1 MISDFYTNAKQYG
14 NSILYTGFKGGKKVR
29 VKIPYAPSLYVPTND
44 ESKHSTIYGEKLS
57 KIKFKS
63 ISEAKEFLKKY
74 SDVQNFKIY
83 GNTRYEYCLISD
95 LFPDEVDWDFS
106 NIRIAI
112 VDIEVN
118 SDPDKGGFA
127 SPEDPFQPIISIALK
142 FFNEDKFYIFSY
154 DYGNYQPADNVIL
167 VKCRD
172 EYDLSKRFLD
182 VWSNNYPDIIS
193 GWNTEG
199 FDIPYII
206 NRFNKII
213 SEKETKKLSPWG
225 IIQESKSKKYNS
237 RFNKYE
243 EEIRYKIIGVSSLD
257 YLDLF
262 KRYQPGGNSQES
274 YRLDNIAE
282 NEIGEKKV
290 EYEGSLHKLYSED
303 KQKFLEYNIQDV
315 NLIEKL
321 DHKCKLFEL
330 ALTLAYDSKT
340 NYEDIFQQTKMWD
353 SLVYDFLKKKNIQV
367 PQIEIGE
374 DSSYEGA
381 YVKPPI
387 TGMHKWVV
395 SLDATS
401 LYPSVIMG
409 KNISPETIVSPEDYS
424 DSMRKIVM
432 DGINVDNLLSKS
444 LDLNFLK
451 EENITIT
458 PNNQFFKT
466 DKKGFLPEMIE
477 KMFADRQMYKKKM
490 LESQKKYEVL
500 YAEYKSNNNSEIKNQ
515 LDLLEYDISKF
526 NNLQNSKKLC
536 LNSAY
541 GALGSKYFRLFDI
554 KLAEAITLEGQL
566 SNRWVANR
574 INKFLNELL
583 KTDKDFVIYG
593 DTDSLIISL
602 EDLVKKVSGSDTL
615 DNNKIAN
622 SLLKLIDTK
631 IQPSVDQF
639 CLELKEYVNS
649 YKNSLSYKLEKICSS
664 GVFVAK
670 KRYALNVYS
679 NEGVIYS
686 EPKIKVTGL
695 EIVKSS
701 SPYLVRTAL
710 KHCIKL
716 ILDEQKDDLIEY
728 IDSFRSKFYN
738 ASIEEISFPRGVN
751 GLSKYSDSAMLYKKG
766 TPIHVRGSILFNKL
780 ITDHKLDY
788 TYEFIKEGDKIKFSY
803 LKVPNPTKENVIS
816 FAEKLPKELDL
827 NKYIDYDLM
836 WEKTFLEPLKSLTE
850 VIGWETEK
858 RNSIEDFF

>member
-95 LFPDEVDWDFS
+95 LFPNEVDWDFS

-381 YVKPPI
+381 YVKPPLV
-387 TGMHKWVV
+387 GYHKWIAT
-395 SLDATS
+395 LDATS
-401 LYPSVIMG
+401 LYPSIIMA
-409 KNISPETIVSPEDYS
+409 KNISPETMVPPEEYT
-424 DSMRKIVM
+424 DSMRSILSS
-432 DGINVDNLLSKS
+432 GINVDSLLNKKNDLSK
-444 LDLNFLK
+444 LK
-451 EENITIT
+451 ENGVTIT
-458 PNNQFFKT
+458 PNGQFFRT
-466 DKKGFLPEMIE
+466 DSTGFLPEMVE
-477 KMFADRQMYKKKM
+477 KMFKERKR
-490 LESQKKYEVL
+490 
-500 YAEYKSNNNSEIKNQ
+500 YKSEKLSAEKEYEKLISENKNNITSEIKAKLNE
-515 LDLLEYDISKF
+515 LSFKISRF
-526 NNLQNSKKLC
+526 DNLQNSKKLC
-536 LNSAY
+536 LNSLY
-541 GALGSKYFRLFDI
+541 GCLGSRYFRFFELRM
-554 KLAEAITLEGQL
+554 AEAITLEGQFA
-566 SNRWVANR
+566 NRWTANH
-574 INKFLNELL
+574 INKYFNEVL
-583 KTDKDFVIYG
+583 KTNKDFVIFM
-593 DTDSLIISL
+593 DTDSCFGDSLIYVNGEKIKIEDYYEKVSKITNSLYYDPFNQNFVYPSNDITLSVNKKTKQVEEKQINYVMKHKVKKRMFKITVKGKEVCVTEDHSIMIERNNRIIS
-602 EDLVKKVSGSDTL
+602 VK
-615 DNNKIAN
+615 
-622 SLLKLIDTK
+622 
-631 IQPSVDQF
+631 PP
-639 CLELKEYVNS
+639 E
-649 YKNSLSYKLEKICSS
+649 
-664 GVFVAK
+664 
-670 KRYALNVYS
+670 
-679 NEGVIYS
+679 
-686 EPKIKVTGL
+686 IK
-695 EIVKSS
+695 S
-701 SPYLVRTAL
+701 
-710 KHCIKL
+710 
-716 ILDEQKDDLIEY
+716 
-728 IDSFRSKFYN
+728 
-738 ASIEEISFPRGVN
+738 
-751 GLSKYSDSAMLYKKG
+751 
-766 TPIHVRGSILFNKL
+766 
-780 ITDHKLDY
+780 
-788 TYEFIKEGDKIKFSY
+788 GDKIIL
-803 LKVPNPTKENVIS
+803 LKN
-816 FAEKLPKELDL
+816 
-827 NKYIDYDLM
+827 
-836 WEKTFLEPLKSLTE
+836 
-850 VIGWETEK
+850 
-858 RNSIEDFF
+858 